1 MNSVVYMYV
10 FFFFLEGVSLL
21 TGVQV
26 LSVGNN
32 KLFFF
37 FLAAL
42 PFFPLFPVT
51 RSRANRDYI
60 TFLSLG

>member
-37 FLAAL
+37 FFSGP
-42 PFFPLFPVT
+42 PFFPPFP
-51 RSRANRDYI
+51 RYKK
-60 TFLSLG
+60 